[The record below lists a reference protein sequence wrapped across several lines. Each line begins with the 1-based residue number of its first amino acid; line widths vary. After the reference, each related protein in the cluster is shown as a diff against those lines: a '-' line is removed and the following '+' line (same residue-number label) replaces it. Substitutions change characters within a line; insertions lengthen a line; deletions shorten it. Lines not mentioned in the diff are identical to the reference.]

1 MSHPYSQFVDDM
13 VKLLHEARRLPLGG
27 LLPAPAPVVAADAP
41 KVLVFSPH
49 PDDESIIGALPLRLR
64 RELS

>member
-1 MSHPYSQFVDDM
+1 MSHPYNQFIDSM

-27 LLPAPAPVVAADAP
+27 LTPAPTRVVAADAP

-64 RELS
+64 